1 MADKRLGILV
11 TLKDAA
17 SAGFLGLSGK
27 IKSINKEVVEHNKK
41 MMPLKNL
48 YRNTAT
54 AMAPYTAAAKMISG
68 AMIGAG
74 AASIALAVKAAQTAD
89 SFKDMSQRTGI
100 AVETLSR
107 WSYAAKL
114 SGTSIEKIQFGLKNF
129 SQNLTK
135 TNQKTTDLNTNFG
148 KLGIE
153 TRDAAGNIRPMDDVL
168 LDVADK
174 FKTMP
179 DGAQKAAL
187 AVQLFGKSG
196 MELIPMLNEGREGI
210 ERMNREADLFR
221 VTIGQ
226 DAADAG
232 SRLADNID
240 RLRAFTTGLVN
251 TFGAQMFPALNTLL
265 ENFFGNEEA
274 VKMFQIAAVKMAA
287 LVGKSML
294 TLIPIMM
301 SVGVGIL
308 DIAGAT
314 METLSTITG
323 GAKKIFDFMASISSD
338 DKAAFYKRQS
348 AWLGEMQSGLDAG
361 TDKIAEWRYGL
372 EKAAQTAEDVLAPAI
387 YEISQSEQKII
398 SDIKSGKKLIAAKT
412 GPQGK
417 GLGDD
422 VKTEKLDAD
431 GLSAADRKA
440 IESAK
445 ATFDYEMYYAESE
458 AIVTK
463 EINDNFNERMFNAQQ
478 YYNETFNMKG
488 MAIQQEQY
496 FQDQLKFLHD
506 NGIISDSQYSRAMIQ
521 NANRVKMARLNAWG
535 ETLDA
540 TKDFSKNAGKLL
552 GLGNKDQAKVQIP
565 LEIALAAIETAK
577 GIGTVMTNPAES
589 ITHFSAAA
597 AHGVAIKELI
607 AAASGKGGSGKSSSS
622 GGGYSGGG
630 GYGGSGA
637 GRSGRAENALRGAH
651 GSAVINIDL
660 GPLANDDNVVTGLG
674 KFTEKIVVQ
683 AVNQGNKGRVK
694 VNYV

>member
-1 MADKRLGILV
+1 V
-11 TLKDAA
+11 
-17 SAGFLGLSGK
+17 
-27 IKSINKEVVEHNKK
+27 
-41 MMPLKNL
+41 
-48 YRNTAT
+48 
-54 AMAPYTAAAKMISG
+54 
-68 AMIGAG
+68 
-74 AASIALAVKAAQTAD
+74 D

-168 LDVADK
+168 LDVADR

-187 AVQLFGKSG
+187 AVQLFGKAG
-196 MELIPMLNEGREGI
+196 MDMIPMLNEGREGI

-265 ENFFGNEEA
+265 EGFFGNEEA

-287 LVGKSML
+287 LVGKSMI

-301 SVGVGIL
+301 SVGTGIL

-361 TDKIAEWRYGL
+361 TDKIAGWKYGL
-372 EKAAQTAEDVLAPAI
+372 ERAAKTAEDVLAPAI
-387 YEISQSEQKII
+387 YEISQSEQKVI

-422 VKTEKLDAD
+422 AEDKKAEAERKKLENERKQYLKDITDFNAESKALNYDQYQQIESQRQQHITKLDELNKTGLMSQAD
-431 GLSAADRKA
+431 YAANMAAIDLYYNNQKAAAYEQERQLTEERNQEALQNSLRYQTIMLTTNQIGGALANSFQQTLQRMLKGELKTGKAFLKAMQKNLGQTLVNEGLSGMIKGGLA
-440 IESAK
+440 
-445 ATFDYEMYYAESE
+445 MAEG
-458 AIVTK
+458 AVMT
-463 EINDNFNERMFNAQQ
+463 A
-478 YYNETFNMKG
+478 
-488 MAIQQEQY
+488 
-496 FQDQLKFLHD
+496 
-506 NGIISDSQYSRAMIQ
+506 
-521 NANRVKMARLNAWG
+521 
-535 ETLDA
+535 
-540 TKDFSKNAGKLL
+540 
-552 GLGNKDQAKVQIP
+552 LGNPQG
-565 LEIALAAIETAK
+565 AAVVST
-577 GIGTVMTNPAES
+577 GGAEM
-589 ITHFSAAA
+589 IVGAGAMAAGA
-597 AHGVAIKELI
+597 AMGGLNQGGGKEK
-607 AAASGKGGSGKSSSS
+607 SG
-622 GGGYSGGG
+622 GGGYSGGGG